1 MVTFAQKKKK
11 KKLWIQVR
19 TNNSIHLRFLTKLL
33 WKLCECNIFLNFKKF
48 SNLRKLLFTRDVF
61 YIWILLIWSVD
72 HFELKLINITIRYE
86 SIICILLI
94 WSVDHFEL
102 KLINITMRYESI
114 RWEATKD
121 LELFYFYFY
130 FLYRTKDW
138 ELEST
143 LYTPTWF
150 FHH

>member
-1 MVTFAQKKKK
+1 MRKKKK

-61 YIWILLIWSVD
+61 YICILLIWSVD

-86 SIICILLI
+86 SI
-94 WSVDHFEL
+94 
-102 KLINITMRYESI
+102 
-114 RWEATKD
+114 RWEATKTWSFFIFIFIFYIGLKTGSLKVHYILQRGFFTTSRG
-121 LELFYFYFY
+121 LEG
-130 FLYRTKDW
+130 RDNGK
-138 ELEST
+138 
-143 LYTPTWF
+143 
-150 FHH
+150 

>member
-1 MVTFAQKKKK
+1 MVTCAQKKK

-61 YIWILLIWSVD
+61 YICILLIWSVD
-72 HFELKLINITIRYE
+72 HFELKLINITI
-86 SIICILLI
+86 
-94 WSVDHFEL
+94 
-102 KLINITMRYESI
+102 RYESI